1 LWRAARGLAPAC
13 AQTPTWLEWNV
24 LKMAAGA
31 RNARGFFNIPT
42 REIRMNKNNRRVW
55 WALSPIALSLSL
67 ASCGGATTNDA
78 QDTATILATIA
89 AINAANQPAP
99 APAPDNGCLTATG
112 NSSVVVG
119 SGDAGD
125 PAAPEAASGYAPG
138 HKLVYAK
145 TDMVVA
151 NHPLATRAGC
161 DVLKAG
167 GSAVDAAVAVQAVLG
182 LVEPQSS
189 GLGGG
194 AFMLYYDAAKKK
206 VQAYDGRE
214 TAPAAATANYLRWID
229 DTNDQ
234 TAPKPGGP
242 RASGRSI
249 GTPGAVRMLDI
260 AYQDHGKLPWKDL
273 FGYGITLASDG
284 FLIGGRMAAAIS
296 SSATS
301 LKRDAE
307 ATAYFFNAD
316 GTPKALG
323 TRLQN
328 PAYAKTLTTIA
339 TQGANAFYTGDIA
352 KGIVDKIAVTAAA
365 NDGSAITPGKTTLAD
380 LASYTAKR
388 RDPVC
393 GTYRDYYVCS
403 MSPPSSGGIAVVASL
418 GILETFNLGLYKP
431 TAIDIE
437 GGKPTVMGVHL
448 VSEAERL
455 AYADRDKY
463 VADTDFV
470 PLPGGST
477 DSLTNKPYL
486 QGRASL
492 ISLSHSMG
500 LAQPGNLGNVPLG
513 IDKTEEHGTT
523 HFTIVDKQGN
533 VVVMTTTVESTLG
546 SFHMTQ
552 GFMLNNQLTDFSA
565 SPVDANN
572 VPVANRV
579 APGKRPRSTMAPTLV
594 FRKAADGSMGE
605 FFMGTGSP
613 GGGTI
618 IQYVVKTVVGALDWG
633 LDAQQATSLVDF
645 GASNTATTPTSNT
658 SATNVGGEHP
668 NVDTTNSGN
677 NDALIA
683 GLRALGHTVAFGAQS
698 SGVSTII
705 RTTVGGK
712 TVLTGGA
719 DPRREGIVLGDT
731 YTP

>member
-1 LWRAARGLAPAC
+1 MTKKTQARAWR
-13 AQTPTWLEWNV
+13 V
-24 LKMAAGA
+24 
-31 RNARGFFNIPT
+31 
-42 REIRMNKNNRRVW
+42 
-55 WALSPIALSLSL
+55 LSPLALALTV
-67 ASCGGATTNDA
+67 AGCGGGGGG
-78 QDTATILATIA
+78 QDNNAAIAAAIA
-89 AINAANQPAP
+89 AINAANNPPVPPEA
-99 APAPDNGCLTATG
+99 DKGCLIGDGGTP
-112 NSSVVVG
+112 VVVG
-119 SGDAGD
+119 SGDPGD
-125 PAAPEAASGYAPG
+125 PAAPEPASGYVLG

-145 TDMVVA
+145 NYMVVA

-194 AFMLYYDAAKKK
+194 AFMLHYDAKTKK

-214 TAPAAATANYLRWID
+214 MAPAAATENYLRYAV
-229 DTNDQ
+229 Q
-234 TAPKPGGP
+234 TDSASGLPKPSA

-260 AYQDHGKLPWKDL
+260 AYKDHGKLPWKDL
-273 FGYGITLASDG
+273 FSYGITLASDG
-284 FLIGGRMAAAIS
+284 FSIGGRMAAAIAS
-296 SSATS
+296 SETS

-323 TRLQN
+323 TKLKN
-328 PAYAKTLTTIA
+328 PAYAKTLTTLA
-339 TQGANAFYTGDIA
+339 TEGANAFYTGPIA
-352 KGIVDKIAVTAAA
+352 QAIVDKVGITTAA
-365 NDGSAITPGKTTLAD
+365 NDGSAITPGVTTMAD
-380 LASYTAKR
+380 MANYVAKR

-403 MSPPSSGGIAVVASL
+403 MSPPSSGGIAVVQAL
-418 GILETFNLGLYKP
+418 GILETFNMGLYKP

-463 VADTDFV
+463 VADTDFI
-470 PLPGGST
+470 PLPGGSPDT
-477 DSLTNKPYL
+477 MLNKPYL
-486 QGRASL
+486 QQRASL
-492 ISLSHSMG
+492 ISLSKSMG
-500 LAQPGNLGNVPLG
+500 TATAGNLGSVPLG
-513 IDKTEEHGTT
+513 VDKTEEHGTT
-523 HFTIVDKQGN
+523 HFTVVDKEGN
-533 VVVMTTTVESTLG
+533 VVTMTTTVESTLG

-552 GFMLNNQLTDFSA
+552 GFMLNNQLTDFA
-565 SPVDANN
+565 ANPNDTVD
-572 VPVANRV
+572 PSIKVANRV
-579 APGKRPRSTMAPTLV
+579 APGKRPRSTMAPTMV
-594 FRKAADGSMGE
+594 FRKNGDGTMGE
-605 FFMGTGSP
+605 FVMGTGSP

-645 GASNTATTPTSNT
+645 GATNSPN
-658 SATNVGGEHP
+658 TNVGGEHP
-668 NVDTTNSGN
+668 AIDTSNSGN
-677 NDALIA
+677 NDPLIT
-683 GLRALGHTVAFGAQS
+683 GLRALGHTVNFGPQS
-698 SGVSTII
+698 SGISTII

-712 TVLTGGA
+712 PVLTGGA

-731 YTP
+731 FTP

>member
-1 LWRAARGLAPAC
+1 MTKKIQARA
-13 AQTPTWLEWNV
+13 
-24 LKMAAGA
+24 
-31 RNARGFFNIPT
+31 
-42 REIRMNKNNRRVW
+42 W
-55 WALSPIALSLSL
+55 WVLSPLALALTV
-67 ASCGGATTNDA
+67 AGCGGGGGGQNNDA
-78 QDTATILATIA
+78 ALIA
-89 AINAANQPAP
+89 AIVAANAANEA
-99 APAPDNGCLTATG
+99 AAAAEAAEGCLIG
-112 NSSVVVG
+112 DSGSPVVVG
-119 SGDAGD
+119 SGNPGD
-125 PAAPEAASGYAPG
+125 PAAPEPASGYVLG

-145 TDMVVA
+145 NYMVVA

-194 AFMLYYDAAKKK
+194 AFMLHYDAKTKK

-214 TAPAAATANYLRWID
+214 MAPAAATENYLRYID
-229 DTNDQ
+229 DVSDKT
-234 TAPKPGGP
+234 TPKPSP
-242 RASGRSI
+242 LRASGRSI

-260 AYQDHGKLPWKDL
+260 AYKDHGKLPWKDL
-273 FGYGITLASDG
+273 FSYGITLASDG
-284 FLIGGRMAAAIS
+284 FSIGGRMAAAIS
-296 SSATS
+296 SSEAN

-323 TRLQN
+323 TKLKN
-328 PAYAKTLTTIA
+328 PAYAQTLTTLA
-339 TQGANAFYTGDIA
+339 TQGANAFYTGPIA
-352 KGIVDKIAVTAAA
+352 QAIVDKIAVTAAV
-365 NDGSAITPGKTTLAD
+365 DGSAITPGKTTMAD
-380 LASYTAKR
+380 MANYVAKR

-403 MSPPSSGGIAVVASL
+403 MSPPSSGGIAVVQAL
-418 GILETFNLGLYKP
+418 GILETFNMGLYKP

-463 VADTDFV
+463 VADTDFI
-470 PLPGGST
+470 PLPGGSPDT
-477 DSLTNKPYL
+477 MLNKPYL
-486 QGRASL
+486 QQRASL
-492 ISLSHSMG
+492 ISLSKSMG
-500 LAQPGNLGNVPLG
+500 TATAGNLGSVPLG

-523 HFTIVDKQGN
+523 HFTVVDKQGN
-533 VVVMTTTVESTLG
+533 VVTMTTTVESTLG

-565 SPVDANN
+565 DPNDTKDPSIK
-572 VPVANRV
+572 VANRV

-594 FRKAADGSMGE
+594 FKKNGGGSMGE
-605 FFMGTGSP
+605 FVMGTGSP

-645 GASNTATTPTSNT
+645 GATNSPN
-658 SATNVGGEHP
+658 TNVGGEHP
-668 NVDTTNSGN
+668 AIDTSNSGN
-677 NDALIA
+677 NDPLIT
-683 GLRALGHTVAFGAQS
+683 GLRALGHTVNFGPQS
-698 SGVSTII
+698 SGISTII
-705 RTTVGGK
+705 RTNVGGK
-712 TVLTGGA
+712 SVLTGGA

-731 YTP
+731 FTP

>member
-1 LWRAARGLAPAC
+1 MKKIHARA
-13 AQTPTWLEWNV
+13 
-24 LKMAAGA
+24 
-31 RNARGFFNIPT
+31 
-42 REIRMNKNNRRVW
+42 W
-55 WALSPIALSLSL
+55 WALTPLAFSLTV
-67 ASCGGATTNDA
+67 AGCGGGESRNEA
-78 QDTATILATIA
+78 QDNATLLATIA

-99 APAPDNGCLTATG
+99 PPPADNGCLTSGAS
-112 NSSVVVG
+112 SSVVVG

-125 PAAPEAASGYAPG
+125 PAAPEPASGYVPG

-145 TDMVVA
+145 NYMVVA

-161 DVLKAG
+161 DILKAG

-194 AFMLYYDAAKKK
+194 AFMLHYDAATKK

-214 TAPAAATANYLRWID
+214 TAPAAATENYLRWID
-229 DTNDQ
+229 DASDQ
-234 TAPKPGGP
+234 TTPKPGGA
-242 RASGRSI
+242 RWSGRSI

-260 AYQDHGKLPWKDL
+260 AYKDHGKLPWKDL

-284 FLIGGRMAAAIS
+284 FPIGGRMAAAIS
-296 SSATS
+296 GSAAS

-328 PAYAKTLTTIA
+328 PAYARTLTTLA
-339 TQGANAFYTGDIA
+339 TQGADAFYTGAIA
-352 KGIVDKIAVTAAA
+352 QGIVDKIRVTEAV
-365 NDGSAITPGKTTLAD
+365 DGSAITPGKTTLSD
-380 LASYTAKR
+380 LSNYKAKR

-393 GTYRDYYVCS
+393 GTYRDHYVCS
-403 MSPPSSGGIAVVASL
+403 MSPPSSGGIAVVQAL
-418 GILETFNLGLYKP
+418 GILETFNMGLYKP
-431 TAIDIE
+431 SAIDLE

-455 AYADRDKY
+455 AYSDRDKY

-470 PLPGGST
+470 PLPGGSADT
-477 DSLTNKPYL
+477 LLNKPYL
-486 QGRASL
+486 QSRASL
-492 ISLSHSMG
+492 ISLSKSMG
-500 LAQPGNLGNVPLG
+500 TATAGDLGSVPLG

-523 HFTIVDKQGN
+523 HFTVVDKQGN
-533 VVVMTTTVESTLG
+533 VVSMTTTVESTLG

-552 GFMLNNQLTDFSA
+552 GFMLNNQLTDFA
-565 SPVDANN
+565 SIPDDTSVTPS
-572 VPVANRV
+572 VKFANRV

-594 FRKAADGSMGE
+594 FRKNADGSMGE
-605 FFMGTGSP
+605 FVMGTGSP

-618 IQYVVKTVVGALDWG
+618 IQYVVKTLVGALDWG

-645 GASNTATTPTSNT
+645 GASNTVT
-658 SATNVGGEHP
+658 TNVGGEHQ
-668 NVDTTNSGN
+668 NVIATDGGL
-677 NDALIA
+677 NDPLVA
-683 GLRALGHTVAFGAQS
+683 GLIGLGHKVSVSAQS
-698 SGVSTII
+698 SGISTII
-705 RTTVGGK
+705 RTKVGDK
-712 TVLTGGA
+712 SVLTGGA

-731 YTP
+731 FTP

>member
-1 LWRAARGLAPAC
+1 MFFLKTYSGLSM
-13 AQTPTWLEWNV
+13 
-24 LKMAAGA
+24 K
-31 RNARGFFNIPT
+31 
-42 REIRMNKNNRRVW
+42 KSNNRRVW
-55 WALSPIALSLSL
+55 WALTPVALSLSL
-67 ASCGGATTNDA
+67 TACGGGSNNDA
-78 QDTATILATIA
+78 QNTAATLAAIA

-99 APAPDNGCLTATG
+99 AAPDTGCLTPSG
-112 NSSVVVG
+112 GSSVVVG

-125 PAAPEAASGYAPG
+125 PAAPEPASGYVPG

-145 TDMVVA
+145 NYMVVA

-161 DVLKAG
+161 DILKAG

-194 AFMLYYDAAKKK
+194 AFMLYYDAATKK

-214 TAPAAATANYLRWID
+214 TAPAAANENYLRYID
-229 DTNDQ
+229 PTGADT
-234 TAPKPGGP
+234 TAPKPGGA

-284 FLIGGRMAAAIS
+284 FSIGGRMAAAIS

-307 ATAYFFNAD
+307 ATAYFLNAD
-316 GTPKALG
+316 GSPKALG
-323 TRLQN
+323 TKLKN
-328 PAYAKTLTTIA
+328 PAYAKTLNAIA
-339 TQGANAFYTGDIA
+339 TQGASAFYTGDIA
-352 KGIVDKIAVTAAA
+352 QGIVDKIGITTAA
-365 NDGSAITPGKTTLAD
+365 NDGSAITPGMTTMAD
-380 LASYTAKR
+380 LANYKAKR

-437 GGKPTVMGVHL
+437 GGRPTVMGVHL

-470 PLPGGST
+470 PLPGGSVDT
-477 DSLTNKPYL
+477 MINKPYL
-486 QGRASL
+486 QSRASL
-492 ISLSHSMG
+492 ISLTKSMG
-500 LAQPGNLGNVPLG
+500 VAQAGNLGSVPLG

-533 VVVMTTTVESTLG
+533 VVSMTTTVESTLG
-546 SFHMTQ
+546 SYHMTQ
-552 GFMLNNQLTDFSA
+552 GFMLNNQLTDFA
-565 SPVDANN
+565 SNPDDTSVTPS
-572 VPVANRV
+572 VKVANRV

-594 FRKAADGSMGE
+594 FRKNADGSMGE
-605 FFMGTGSP
+605 FVMGTGSP

-618 IQYVVKTVVGALDWG
+618 IQYVVKTLVGALDWG

-645 GASNTATTPTSNT
+645 GASNSVN
-658 SATNVGGEHP
+658 TNVGGEHP
-668 NVDTTNSGN
+668 NVDTSNSGN
-677 NDALIA
+677 NDALIT
-683 GLRALGHTVAFGAQS
+683 GLRALGHTVVTSAQS
-698 SGVSTII
+698 SGISTII
-705 RTTVGGK
+705 RTNVGGK
-712 TVLTGGA
+712 PVLSGGA

-731 YTP
+731 FTP

>member
-1 LWRAARGLAPAC
+1 
-13 AQTPTWLEWNV
+13 
-24 LKMAAGA
+24 
-31 RNARGFFNIPT
+31 
-42 REIRMNKNNRRVW
+42 MNKNSTRAW
-55 WALSPIALSLSL
+55 WALTPLALSLAL
-67 ASCGGATTNDA
+67 ASCGGNSNNNA
-78 QDTATILATIA
+78 QNNAALVAAIA
-89 AINAANQPAP
+89 AINAANQPTPTAP
-99 APAPDNGCLTATG
+99 PAADNGCQIPSSGT
-112 NSSVVVG
+112 SVVVG
-119 SGDAGD
+119 SGDPGD
-125 PAAPEAASGYAPG
+125 PAAPEPASGYVPG

-145 TDMVVA
+145 NYMVVA

-194 AFMLYYDAAKKK
+194 AFMLHYDAATKK

-214 TAPAAATANYLRWID
+214 TAPAAATENYLRWID

-234 TAPKPGGP
+234 TAPKPGGA
-242 RASGRSI
+242 RWSGRSI

-273 FGYGITLASDG
+273 FSYGITLASDG
-284 FLIGGRMAAAIS
+284 FLIGGRMAGAIAGSAAY
-296 SSATS
+296 
-301 LKRDAE
+301 LKRDAD

-323 TRLQN
+323 TRLTN
-328 PAYAKTLTTIA
+328 PAYAKTLNTIA

-352 KGIVDKIAVTAAA
+352 KGIVDKIGVTTAAS
-365 NDGSAITPGKTTLAD
+365 DGSAITPGKTTLAD
-380 LASYTAKR
+380 LANYKAKR

-393 GTYRDYYVCS
+393 STYREYYICS
-403 MSPPSSGGIAVVASL
+403 MSPPSSGGIAVVATL

-431 TAIDIE
+431 TAIDLE
-437 GGKPTVMGVHL
+437 GGRPSVMGVHL

-470 PLPGGST
+470 PLPGGSPAMLI
-477 DSLTNKPYL
+477 DKSYL

-492 ISLSHSMG
+492 ISLTKSMN
-500 LAQPGNLGNVPLG
+500 LAKAGDRGDVPLG

-523 HFTIVDKQGN
+523 HFTVVDKQGN
-533 VVVMTTTVESTLG
+533 VVVMTTTVEGSMG

-552 GFMLNNQLTDFSA
+552 GFLLNNQLTDFALNPIDTSVT
-565 SPVDANN
+565 PN
-572 VPVANRV
+572 VKFANRV

-594 FRKAADGSMGE
+594 FKKNADGSMGE
-605 FFMGTGSP
+605 FVMGTGSP

-618 IQYVVKTVVGALDWG
+618 IQYVAKTLVGALDWG

-645 GASNTATTPTSNT
+645 GATNTPPPTPAGATYSL
-658 SATNVGGEHP
+658 TNVGGEHP
-668 NVDTTNSGN
+668 AIDTSNSGN
-677 NDALIA
+677 NDPLIA
-683 GLRALGHTVAFGAQS
+683 GLRALGHTVNLGAQS

-705 RTTVGGK
+705 RTNVGGK
-712 TVLTGGA
+712 PALTGGA

-731 YTP
+731 FTP

>member
-1 LWRAARGLAPAC
+1 MKC
-13 AQTPTWLEWNV
+13 AEDGHGREERPW
-24 LKMAAGA
+24 
-31 RNARGFFNIPT
+31 FFNIPI
-42 REIRMNKNNRRVW
+42 REIRMNKNNGRIWR
-55 WALSPIALSLSL
+55 ALTPIAISVSL
-67 ASCGGATTNDA
+67 AGCGGASSNGA

-99 APAPDNGCLTATG
+99 APAPVPDNGCLIPNG

-119 SGDAGD
+119 SGDPGD
-125 PAAPEAASGYAPG
+125 PAAPEPSSGYAPG

-145 TDMVVA
+145 TYMVVA

-194 AFMLYYDAAKKK
+194 AFMLHYDAATQK

-214 TAPAAATANYLRWID
+214 TAPAAATENYLRYID
-229 DTNDQ
+229 DTSDQ

-249 GTPGAVRMLDI
+249 GTPGAVRMLEL
-260 AYQDHGKLPWKDL
+260 AYQDHGKLPWQGL

-296 SSATS
+296 SSATN

-352 KGIVDKIAVTAAA
+352 KGIVDKIGITTAA

-380 LASYTAKR
+380 MANYRAKR

-470 PLPGGST
+470 PLPGGSVDT
-477 DSLTNKPYL
+477 MINKPYL
-486 QGRASL
+486 QSRASL
-492 ISLSHSMG
+492 ISLSKSMG
-500 LAQPGNLGNVPLG
+500 VAQAGNLGAVPLG

-565 SPVDANN
+565 NPNDTVD
-572 VPVANRV
+572 PSIKVANRV
-579 APGKRPRSTMAPTLV
+579 ASGKRPRSTMAPTLV
-594 FRKAADGSMGE
+594 FKKQVDGSMGE
-605 FFMGTGSP
+605 FVMGTGSP

-645 GASNTATTPTSNT
+645 GASNSAT
-658 SATNVGGEHP
+658 TNVGGEHP
-668 NVDTTNSGN
+668 NIDATNSGL
-677 NDALIA
+677 NDPLVA
-683 GLRALGHTVAFGAQS
+683 GLIGLGHKVSVSAQS
-698 SGVSTII
+698 SGVSTVI
-705 RTTVGGK
+705 RTSAGGK

-731 YTP
+731 FTP

>member
-1 LWRAARGLAPAC
+1 MTKKIRARA
-13 AQTPTWLEWNV
+13 
-24 LKMAAGA
+24 
-31 RNARGFFNIPT
+31 
-42 REIRMNKNNRRVW
+42 W
-55 WALSPIALSLSL
+55 WVLSPLALALTV
-67 ASCGGATTNDA
+67 AGCGGGGSGQNNDA
-78 QDTATILATIA
+78 ALIA
-89 AINAANQPAP
+89 SIVAINAANDA
-99 APAPDNGCLTATG
+99 AAAAEAAKGCLIGDSGTP
-112 NSSVVVG
+112 VVVG
-119 SGDAGD
+119 SGNPGD
-125 PAAPEAASGYAPG
+125 PAAPEPASGYVLG

-145 TDMVVA
+145 NYMVVA

-194 AFMLYYDAAKKK
+194 AFMLHYDAKTKK

-214 TAPAAATANYLRWID
+214 MAPAAATENYLRYAV
-229 DTNDQ
+229 Q
-234 TAPKPGGP
+234 TDSASGLPKPSA

-260 AYQDHGKLPWKDL
+260 AYKDHGKLPWKDL
-273 FGYGITLASDG
+273 FSYGITLASDG
-284 FLIGGRMAAAIS
+284 FSIGGRMAAAIAS
-296 SSATS
+296 SDAS

-307 ATAYFFNAD
+307 ATAYFFNTD

-323 TRLQN
+323 TKLKN
-328 PAYAKTLTTIA
+328 PAYAKTLTTLA
-339 TQGANAFYTGDIA
+339 TEGANAFYTGPIA
-352 KGIVDKIAVTAAA
+352 QAIVDKVGITAAA
-365 NDGSAITPGKTTLAD
+365 SDGSAITPGVTTMAD
-380 LASYTAKR
+380 MANYVAKR

-403 MSPPSSGGIAVVASL
+403 MSPPSSGGIAVVQAL
-418 GILETFNLGLYKP
+418 GILENFDLGQHKP
-431 TAIDIE
+431 SAIDLE
-437 GGKPTVMGVHL
+437 GGKPSVMGVHL

-470 PLPGGST
+470 PLPGGSA
-477 DSLTNKPYL
+477 DKMLRKSYL
-486 QGRASL
+486 QERASL
-492 ISLSHSMG
+492 ISLTKSMG
-500 LAQPGNLGNVPLG
+500 LATAGDLGSVPLG

-523 HFTIVDKQGN
+523 HFTVVDKQGN
-533 VVVMTTTVESTLG
+533 VVTMTTTVESTLG

-565 SPVDANN
+565 NPNDTVD
-572 VPVANRV
+572 PSIKVANRV

-594 FRKAADGSMGE
+594 FKKNADGSMGE
-605 FFMGTGSP
+605 FVMGTGSP

-618 IQYVVKTVVGALDWG
+618 IQYVVKTLVGALDWG

-645 GASNTATTPTSNT
+645 GATNTPPPTPPGATYSL
-658 SATNVGGEHP
+658 TNVGGEHP
-668 NVDTTNSGN
+668 NVNTTNDGK
-677 NDALIA
+677 NDPLIE
-683 GLRALGHTVAFGAQS
+683 GLRALGHVVNFGAQS

-705 RTTVGGK
+705 RTNVGGK
-712 TVLTGGA
+712 PVLTGGA

-731 YTP
+731 FTP